1 MYLCV
6 LEFGFFFI
14 EIFQTSCN
22 HFKST
27 IVYANRS
34 LFLKPKTE
42 SLLMKIIQLHQEE
55 TKIIKLAAE
64 NNRQAQQQIYSKFSS
79 KMLSVCRQYIKDIQL
94 AEDVMITAFMKVF
107 TNLSKFEHKG
117 SFEGWIRRIMVN
129 ECISYLRVQKKVKFA
144 EDEFFVEESFNE
156 IDSQF
161 TVEQIQYL
169 IDALPDGYKMV
180 FNLYAIEGYKH
191 NEIAKMLG
199 INEGTS
205 KSQLSHARK
214 MLQTQITILKKQ
226 DNGTE

>member
-1 MYLCV
+1 
-6 LEFGFFFI
+6 
-14 EIFQTSCN
+14 
-22 HFKST
+22 
-27 IVYANRS
+27 
-34 LFLKPKTE
+34 
-42 SLLMKIIQLHQEE
+42 MKIIPLHQEE
-55 TKIIKLAAE
+55 AKIIKLAVE

-107 TNLSKFEHKG
+107 TNLKNFEHKG

-214 MLQTQITILKKQ
+214 MLQTQIIILKKQ